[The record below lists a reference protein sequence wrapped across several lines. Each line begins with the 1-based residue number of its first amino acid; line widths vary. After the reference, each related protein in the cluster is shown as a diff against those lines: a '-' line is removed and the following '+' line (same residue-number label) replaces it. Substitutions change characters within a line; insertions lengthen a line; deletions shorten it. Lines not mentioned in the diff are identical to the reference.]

1 VIDANETTA
10 LHAVPWLLRE
20 KQEKKK
26 KEKEKRAREKG
37 KRRANAEKVER
48 ILRYSGAFGPS
59 LALRFY
65 DDFYAAHSAYEF
77 ACFDSVSA

>member
-1 VIDANETTA
+1 VIGANETTA

-26 KEKEKRAREKG
+26 EGKKAREKG